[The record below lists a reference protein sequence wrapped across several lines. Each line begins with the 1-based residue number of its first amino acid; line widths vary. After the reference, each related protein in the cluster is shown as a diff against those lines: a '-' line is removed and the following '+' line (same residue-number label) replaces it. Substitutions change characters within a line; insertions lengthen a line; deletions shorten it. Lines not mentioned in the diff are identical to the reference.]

1 MKLNRNIFFVQ
12 LCLCLSLLVAGVP
25 SLALQSDREKPLEVY
40 ADNTDGFLGD
50 GITTLR
56 GKVDIRQGSLHITAD
71 EAEVDKADGKVKSV
85 TLHGKPAYLEQE
97 IEDQGRVTATANR
110 IDYQVATG
118 LVTLTGNADVVH
130 PQYRISGDV
139 LTYDLN
145 IQHFEG
151 TSDNNPDGRVR
162 IQLDPELIQKKDK
175 KTEKPGKS
183 GIPDAPPKDAA
194 KRAGD
199 EDGH

>member
-1 MKLNRNIFFVQ
+1 MSSTRSHPTFRV
-12 LCLCLSLLVAGVP
+12 CLYLFLLLFSLP
-25 SLALQSDREKPLEVY
+25 SMALQADREKPMEVY

-50 GITTLR
+50 GVTTLR

-97 IEDQGRVTATANR
+97 IEDQGRVTATAKR
-110 IDYQVATG
+110 IDYQVASG
-118 LVTLTGNADVVH
+118 LVTLTGNADVIH

-145 IQHFEG
+145 IQHFQG
-151 TSDNNPDGRVR
+151 TSGNNADGRVR
-162 IQLDPELIQKKDK
+162 IQLDPELIKKKDK
-175 KTEKPGKS
+175 DAEKPAVPGEQDS
-183 GIPDAPPKDAA
+183 PEKDAG
-194 KRAGD
+194 KDTAG
-199 EDGH
+199 EGGY

>member
-1 MKLNRNIFFVQ
+1 MKLNRKFAFLQ
-12 LCLCLSLLVAGVP
+12 LCLCLSLLAAGVP

-97 IEDQGRVTATANR
+97 IEGQGRVTATANR

-118 LVTLTGNADVVH
+118 LVTLTGNANVVH
-130 PQYRISGDV
+130 PQYRISGDL

-175 KTEKPGKS
+175 KTEKPAKGGK
-183 GIPDAPPKDAA
+183 PDAPPTDAA
-194 KRAGD
+194 KGSGD
-199 EDGH
+199 EGGH

>member
-1 MKLNRNIFFVQ
+1 MKLNRTIFFVQ

-50 GITTLR
+50 GVTTLR

-118 LVTLTGNADVVH
+118 LVTLTGNANVVH
-130 PQYRISGDV
+130 PQYRISGDI

-175 KTEKPGKS
+175 KTEKPAKS
-183 GIPDAPPKDAA
+183 GTPDAPPKDAA
-194 KRAGD
+194 KSAGG
-199 EDGH
+199 EDGR